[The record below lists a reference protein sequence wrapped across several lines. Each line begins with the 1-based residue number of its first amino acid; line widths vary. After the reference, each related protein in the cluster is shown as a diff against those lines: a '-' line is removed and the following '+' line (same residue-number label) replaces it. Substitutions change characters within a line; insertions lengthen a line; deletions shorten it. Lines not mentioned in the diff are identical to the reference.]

1 MKLPSGCETVPSK
14 RGVARIW
21 CKKKKKKFQ
30 PTVLEN
36 GVRAGRKLE
45 GMGKG

>member
-1 MKLPSGCETVPSK
+1 MVVKQCRAKEELHEY
-14 RGVARIW
+14 GV
-21 CKKKKKKFQ
+21 KKKKKFQ
-30 PTVLEN
+30 STVLED

>member
-1 MKLPSGCETVPSK
+1 MVVKQCRAKEELHEY
-14 RGVARIW
+14 GV
-21 CKKKKKKFQ
+21 KKKKKKFQ